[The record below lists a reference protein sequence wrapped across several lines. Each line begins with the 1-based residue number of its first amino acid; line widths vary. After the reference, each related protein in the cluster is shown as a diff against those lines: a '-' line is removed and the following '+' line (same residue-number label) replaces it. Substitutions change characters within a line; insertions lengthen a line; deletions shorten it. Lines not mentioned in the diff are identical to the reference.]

1 MSLLPYVCPA
11 GFDCIYASSCPAPIL
26 PCPAGFFCSTY
37 ANSKDLSTI
46 DYQYAQKI
54 NGDATQDDAYLYTE
68 PGRYVQTSCFKQFFC
83 PTGID
88 VEPCEAG
95 FWCSEQSVS
104 QVECDGLSICPEL
117 SYYQVN
123 FVNFLI
129 MILMTLAIAI
139 VSVYMIRKQYRAQS
153 LTQVSPARDNS
164 SDGAKQSQIS
174 DQFSKQSV
182 DVPGIR
188 MKFSS
193 VTIEKGNRTILPGIS
208 GHLPANKVSC
218 LLGPMSCG
226 KSTLLQVLRSGCQ
239 GCSSGRTILETTV
252 NGEVIPVSS
261 YSRFVGFVPQE
272 DILDRALTVRETLLF
287 NARIRVPEL
296 YDNVDAANAVVT
308 RVLKDLAISHIADT
322 IIGGGPNSPAN
333 ISGGQVKRVNI
344 AVELVALTRPGVL
357 LLDEPTSGLDASVA
371 LDLMHNLQSL
381 SQTGITILMVLQ
393 QPRPEIYDAL
403 DQLFLMQSDGHIVYQ
418 GPSSQ
423 AASFLTSV
431 GYPQPSESSDADFCI
446 DVLNDIVDFV
456 ATAEGRSSQLS
467 TQAIDLLSAWE
478 KSEWNVL
485 ASREAAESA
494 NDRHS
499 FGETGDGNRS
509 QAIRTGLVAVD
520 SSWQQQA
527 WRIISL
533 SAKRLLRVRFRN
545 RTSLITYFCIQ
556 SIMAM
561 ALASGF
567 SVIIQGSYLDVLRP
581 PETTDLSGYYPS
593 PLINLGNGSKNIGD
607 LGFTQLL
614 FFVSG
619 AVGCAAALSAVP
631 VFSGENGLTSRM
643 VSAGLSPISIGIGKI
658 AADTVFV
665 VWNAMVFCGVWSVFG
680 HPGMFCDWIA
690 VVVLASFAASGFG
703 YIFGVLTSPAN
714 ASVYSI
720 IVVFIFCVF
729 SGVKPTLK
737 QVQRLAVV
745 NWIWY
750 ISFATWTAETTYI
763 TWTDYLRTDHGEDT
777 VASGADFYGYDISSY
792 GRSVGALLIIGFGL
806 RAIAIALLW
815 MKTKK

>member
-1 MSLLPYVCPA
+1 M
-11 GFDCIYASSCPAPIL
+11 
-26 PCPAGFFCSTY
+26 
-37 ANSKDLSTI
+37 STI
-46 DYQYAQKI
+46 DYQYALKI
-54 NGDATQDDAYLYTE
+54 NGDATEETAWMYTE
-68 PGRYVQTSCFKQFFC
+68 FGRYVQTSCFKQFFC

-95 FWCSEQSVS
+95 FWCSEQTVS
-104 QVECDGLSICPEL
+104 QVECDGFSICPPL
-117 SYYQVN
+117 SFYQIN
-123 FVNFLI
+123 FVNLLI
-129 MILMTLAIAI
+129 MILITLAIAI
-139 VSVYMIRKQYRAQS
+139 ASMYLIRKQYHAQS

-164 SDGAKQSQIS
+164 LFEGTKQGPSGQLPTNSI
-174 DQFSKQSV
+174 
-182 DVPGIR
+182 DVAGIR
-188 MKFSS
+188 MKFIS
-193 VTIEKGNRTILPGIS
+193 VTIDKGNRTILPGIS

-226 KSTLLQVLRSGCQ
+226 KSTLLQALRSGCN
-239 GCSSGRTILETTV
+239 GCSSGRTILETTAD
-252 NGEVIPVSS
+252 GELIPVSS

-296 YDNVDAANAVVT
+296 YLNADSANAVVA

-423 AASFLTSV
+423 AAGFLSYV
-431 GYPQPSESSDADFCI
+431 GYPQPNDASDADFCI

-456 ATAEGRSSQLS
+456 ATAEGRSSRLS
-467 TQAIDLLSAWE
+467 TQSIDLLQAWE
-478 KSEWNVL
+478 KSEWKTLVD
-485 ASREAAESA
+485 REAAESL
-494 NDRHS
+494 HVTQS

-509 QAIRTGLVAVD
+509 QAYRSSTKTNLIVED
-520 SSWQQQA
+520 SWQQQVL
-527 WRIISL
+527 RIVSL
-533 SAKRLLRVRFRN
+533 SAKRLLRVRLRN
-545 RTSLITYFCIQ
+545 RSSLITYFAIQ
-556 SIMAM
+556 SIMAI

-567 SVIIQGSYLDVLRP
+567 SIIIQSSYLNVLRP
-581 PETTDLSGYYPS
+581 PEVTDLSGYYPS
-593 PLINLGNGSKNIGD
+593 PLINLGNGSKNVGD

-643 VSAGLSPISIGIGKI
+643 VSAGLSPIAIGIGKI
-658 AADTVFV
+658 AADTLFV

-690 VVVLASFAASGFG
+690 VVVL
-703 YIFGVLTSPAN
+703 V
-714 ASVYSI
+714 
-720 IVVFIFCVF
+720 C
-729 SGVKPTLK
+729 
-737 QVQRLAVV
+737 
-745 NWIWY
+745 
-750 ISFATWTAETTYI
+750 
-763 TWTDYLRTDHGEDT
+763 T
-777 VASGADFYGYDISSY
+777 VSSMLH
-792 GRSVGALLIIGFGL
+792 S
-806 RAIAIALLW
+806 
-815 MKTKK
+815 